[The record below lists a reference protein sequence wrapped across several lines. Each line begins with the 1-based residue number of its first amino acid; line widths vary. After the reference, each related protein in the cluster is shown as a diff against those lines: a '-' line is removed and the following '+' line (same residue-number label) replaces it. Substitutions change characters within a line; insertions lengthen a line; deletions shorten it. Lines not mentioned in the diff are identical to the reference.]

1 LTPHPSTGA
10 TAGCYDGCPFP
21 SPPPRMRRVDGSPI
35 AVKAL
40 RDHVDTR
47 TQLKELKAVARVRE
61 LKRLKRRGRRAAKKR
76 RR

>member
-1 LTPHPSTGA
+1 MDVRSLH
-10 TAGCYDGCPFP
+10 
-21 SPPPRMRRVDGSPI
+21 PPPRMRRVDGSPI

-47 TQLKELKAVARVRE
+47 AQLKELKAVARVRE